1 MKTSLPRVDWP
12 RFGRD
17 LAVIILG
24 VLIALG
30 FDNVASARADRRL
43 ERQYL
48 LRLSR
53 DLRADSLM
61 LANFRRTAGTGEQA
75 ALRLLSVL
83 GGNEDSATDTLVAR
97 SFSDATRG
105 AYLSPNSPTIEE
117 LKSTGNL
124 RVLRDDELRDAILNY
139 YADIA
144 WFQRSLQTVMQRGKD
159 PLGELGWDIQA
170 FDPAII
176 YAANMGMS
184 AAGPGQPAFKAKPLG
199 DLTTRYRNHPD
210 AQRVTRRALTYN
222 AMLQPIV
229 GDWQTAL
236 DKLRDQLPE

>member
-1 MKTSLPRVDWP
+1 MQISAAGVDWSK
-12 RFGRD
+12 FGRD
-17 LAVIILG
+17 VAVIILG

-61 LANFRRTAGTGEQA
+61 LANFRRTARIGEQA
-75 ALRLLSVL
+75 ARGLLSVL
-83 GGNEDSATDTLVAR
+83 HASTAVAADSIVAR

-105 AYLSPNSPTIEE
+105 AYLSPNTPTIQE
-117 LKSTGNL
+117 LMSTGNL
-124 RVLRDDELRDAILNY
+124 RVLKDAELRDALLTY
-139 YADIA
+139 YADIT

-170 FDPAII
+170 FDPSLP
-176 YAANMGMS
+176 YAANLGMS
-184 AAGPGQPAFKAKPLG
+184 ATGPTIATFESEPLG
-199 DLTTRYRNHPD
+199 NLTSRFRSQRD
-210 AQRVTRRALTYN
+210 ADRVTRRALTYN
-222 AMLQPIV
+222 GMLQPIL
-229 GDWQTAL
+229 GEWQQAL
-236 DKLRDQLPE
+236 GEVRSKLPH